1 MEETGESAN
10 ALVFGRVRSTQ
21 ARGESGVTVSC
32 LSHPSALITHRKLK
46 VLSFTT
52 GGSAANWYC

>member
-21 ARGESGVTVSC
+21 ARGESGVTC
-32 LSHPSALITHRKLK
+32 RRISHASKKNLFLFNINQLFVLPS
-46 VLSFTT
+46 
-52 GGSAANWYC
+52 